1 MAAFL
6 PSDDARFGP
15 QRSAP
20 PAERITMLR
29 QPYRILDGR
38 PVVQNVCVL
47 RAAWDPEV
55 DRYVTLEVTGFG
67 LNFETAT
74 RDEIVPK
81 AERIL
86 DDLIAHNGWP
96 DEGWAVMLD
105 VLPSVEDVVGPTG

>member
-1 MAAFL
+1 
-6 PSDDARFGP
+6 
-15 QRSAP
+15 
-20 PAERITMLR
+20 
-29 QPYRILDGR
+29 
-38 PVVQNVCVL
+38 VQNVCVL

-55 DRYVTLEVTGFG
+55 DRYVMLEVTGFG